1 MSSNFWLADEQFD
14 KTSSHFRT
22 SRVACR
28 VWMTGACCLASY
40 SASSEAIAGPLPG
53 SAIAQRMSREGDVPA
68 EFGSVKTLYNRCK
81 RGSEAGVFERVF
93 EVLARDIADLS
104 TLMIP
109 SHRNCVSTA
118 GQRI

>member
-68 EFGSVKTLYNRCK
+68 NSVPSRC
-81 RGSEAGVFERVF
+81 STIAANAGR
-93 EVLARDIADLS
+93 RQ
-104 TLMIP
+104 
-109 SHRNCVSTA
+109 VSSNGCSRFWRA
-118 GQRI
+118 I